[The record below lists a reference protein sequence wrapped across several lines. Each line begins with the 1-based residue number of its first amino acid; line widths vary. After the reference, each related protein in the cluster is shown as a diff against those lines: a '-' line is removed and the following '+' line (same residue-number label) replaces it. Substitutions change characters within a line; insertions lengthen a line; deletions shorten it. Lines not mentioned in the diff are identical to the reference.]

1 MNTLTRLDLGII
13 TAALT
18 AAAMA
23 TTPPASAATI
33 TVSPGDRVDYVSPTA
48 GTQFCT
54 VGYVYTAPDLLKGC
68 IKNSAARGAKCRV
81 MHCTARHFCAVARTN
96 ACSHWDRLLRDLT
109 WMAFL
114 GRADSSQADSGRC
127 SSGRSVAGAGLEPA

>member
-1 MNTLTRLDLGII
+1 MNTLTRLGLGII

-18 AAAMA
+18 AAALA

-48 GTQFCT
+48 GTQFST

-68 IKNSAARGAKCRV
+68 TRNSAAREHDGCAV
-81 MHCTARHFCAVARTN
+81 HGTAQHSQSSIHHTARLN
-96 ACSHWDRLLRDLT
+96 
-109 WMAFL
+109 
-114 GRADSSQADSGRC
+114 
-127 SSGRSVAGAGLEPA
+127 P